1 MFCDKYY
8 ITNQEGSRL
17 ACLLFLP
24 AGKPRFQLVVA
35 HGFRGAKENSGRIYG
50 FAKKVTAL
58 GGSLTAFDFAGS
70 GESEGSF
77 SDMTLS
83 RQVGDLQAVIG
94 HVLDRDKSPLILLG
108 RSFGG
113 STVLVTAARE
123 PRVTALVLWSAPV
136 FLTETFFK
144 VKPHE
149 LFLPGEPLQLA
160 DEKGPFTL
168 NPGFA
173 QDLLQHNFTEYLR
186 AIGNKPM
193 LVIHGEKD
201 TDVDPRNARFLGEQA
216 LGEVEVHIVPEAD
229 HRFTEHHPLRDQ
241 ITLQWLDNLLM
252 RTARR

>member
-8 ITNQEGSRL
+8 IPNQEGSRL

-24 AGKPRFQLVVA
+24 AEKPRFQLVAA
-35 HGFRGAKENSGRIYG
+35 HGFRGAKENSGRIEG
-50 FAKKVTAL
+50 FAQKVTAL
-58 GGSLTAFDFAGS
+58 GGSLIAFDFAGS

-77 SDMTLS
+77 SDMTLT
-83 RQVGDLQAVIG
+83 RQAGDLQAVIE
-94 HVLDRDKSPLILLG
+94 HALEREKSPLILLG

-113 STVLVTAARE
+113 STVLAAAARE
-123 PRVTALVLWSAPV
+123 PRVTALVLWSTPV

-149 LFLPGEPLQLA
+149 LILPSEPLRLS
-160 DEKGPFTL
+160 DDKGPFTL

-173 QDLLQHNFTEYLR
+173 QDLLRHDFTEYLR

-201 TDVDPRNARFLGEQA
+201 TDVDPKNARFVAEQA
-216 LGEVEVHIVPEAD
+216 LGEVELHIVPEAD

-241 ITLQWLDNLLM
+241 ITMQWLDSLLM
-252 RTARR
+252 RMAGR

>member
-8 ITNQEGSRL
+8 IPNQEGSRL

-24 AGKPRFQLVVA
+24 AGKPRFQLVAA
-35 HGFRGAKENSGRIYG
+35 HGFRGAKENSGRIYV
-50 FAKKVTAL
+50 FAEKVTAL

-77 SDMTLS
+77 ADMTLS
-83 RQVGDLQAVIG
+83 RQAGDFQAVIK
-94 HVLDRDKSPLILLG
+94 HVLERDQSPLILLG

-113 STVLVTAARE
+113 STALVAAARE

-136 FLTETFFK
+136 LLTETFFK

-149 LFLPGEPLQLA
+149 LVLPGEPLQLS
-160 DEKGPFTL
+160 DDKGPFTL

-173 QDLLQHNFTEYLR
+173 QDLLRHDFTEYLR

-201 TDVDPRNARFLGEQA
+201 TDVDPKNARFVAEQA
-216 LGEVEVHIVPEAD
+216 LGEVELHIVPEAD

-241 ITLQWLDNLLM
+241 ITMQWLDSLLM
-252 RTARR
+252 RMAGR